1 MLYLHLKIRGSYKN
15 LQMAMSPIKIKNP
28 KGKLIAIG
36 GAVDKGTA
44 PENNNAEGNGVKF
57 LEKGILRRLLE
68 ELPGTTNRVEI
79 ITTASKIPEEVGRA
93 YLAAFHLLANKNV
106 GLLHIKNKDDA
117 QNPEFLDRIKQAE
130 GVLFTGGDQLR
141 LSKFFGESEFL
152 NILLDKYQNENFI
165 LAGTSAGAM
174 AMSQVMI
181 SRGSSSE
188 ALLKGQV
195 KLTKGLGFISQVTF
209 DSHFI
214 KRGRFGRLCQTVTTC
229 FPCTGIGLGEDTGL
243 LITNGNHMEAIG
255 SGLVIIVEGDR
266 IKFTNI
272 NEIEDGDPISTE
284 NLTVHVLSK
293 GYRYILSEKEM
304 IHNN

>member
-1 MLYLHLKIRGSYKN
+1 
-15 LQMAMSPIKIKNP
+15 MSPINIKNP

-36 GAVDKGTA
+36 GALDKGTA
-44 PENNNAEGNGVKF
+44 PEKNNAEENSGNF
-57 LEKGILRRLLE
+57 LEEGILRRLLE

-79 ITTASKIPEEVGRA
+79 ITTASQIPEKVGRA
-93 YLAAFHLLANKNV
+93 YLAAFHLLGSENV
-106 GLLHIKNKDDA
+106 DVMHIKNKDDA
-117 QNPEFLDRIKQAE
+117 QNPAFLERIKDAE

-141 LSKFFGESEFL
+141 LTTIFGESELL
-152 NILLDKYQNENFI
+152 NILLDKYQNEDFV

-174 AMSQVMI
+174 AMSNVMI
-181 SRGSSSE
+181 CRGNSTE
-188 ALLKGQV
+188 ALLKGEI
-195 KLTKGLGFISQVTF
+195 KLSKGLGFINEVTF

-214 KRGRFGRLCQTVTTC
+214 KRGRFGRICQTVATC

-255 SGLVIIVEGDR
+255 SGLVMIMEGDH

-272 NEIEDGDPISTE
+272 KKIHDGDPISIE

-293 GYRYILSEKEM
+293 GYRYILSEKKM